1 MNHTPLRLRMR
12 WIGAALCLAAAF
24 ALALLPSRAA
34 ESVGGERAF
43 SFVALGDVPYN
54 VPNDYVRFERL
65 IAVINRLKPAFSVHV
80 GDIKNSSSA
89 CTDEAFQKVY
99 GQFQTFD
106 QPLVYAIGDNEW
118 TDCQRN
124 RERPFDPRE
133 RLAKL
138 RHMFF
143 ANPGQSLGRTPMPV
157 ESEARALPS
166 FAAYVENARFTKNE
180 VLFVTLNIP
189 GSNNGFETTDPQ
201 AAAEYFERNRANLA
215 WLADSF
221 RKAKETDAKAVVL
234 VFQAYLWDIR
244 DTANTIPPA
253 SGFYDTINAIER
265 EARAY
270 ARPVLVIQGD
280 YHNFEVAGFRNT
292 QMRLVPNIL
301 RLQVMGETQVHAVR
315 VIVDPDMPGVFG
327 FVPLIVPENGDF

>member
-1 MNHTPLRLRMR
+1 MGHTSLRMR
-12 WIGAALCLAAAF
+12 GIGAAL
-24 ALALLPSRAA
+24 LALMTVTSNPKISVAA

-43 SFVALGDVPYN
+43 SFVALGDMPYS
-54 VPNDYVRFERL
+54 VPNDYARFDRL
-65 IAVINRLKPAFSVHV
+65 IAEINRLKPAFSVHV
-80 GDIKNSSSA
+80 GDIKSGSSA

-99 GQFQTFD
+99 DQFQTFE

-118 TDCQRN
+118 TDCHRN
-124 RERPFDPRE
+124 RESPFDPRE

-138 RHMFF
+138 RQMFF
-143 ANPGQSLGRTPMPV
+143 ANPGESLGRASMPV

-166 FAAYVENARFTKNE
+166 FAAYVENARFTKND

-221 RKAKETDAKAVVL
+221 EKAKETNAKAVVL
-234 VFQAYLWDIR
+234 IFQAYLWDIK
-244 DTANTIPPA
+244 DTANNIPPA
-253 SGFYDTINAIER
+253 SGYRATIDAIDR
-265 EARAY
+265 EARAFGK
-270 ARPVLVIQGD
+270 PVLVVHGD
-280 YHNFEVAGFRNT
+280 YHFFDVAGFHDT
-292 QMRLVPNIL
+292 QMRLVPNIF

-327 FVPLIVPENGDF
+327 FVPLIVRDNGDF

>member
-1 MNHTPLRLRMR
+1 MSHKSVRIRG
-12 WIGAALCLAAAF
+12 ICAALI
-24 ALALLPSRAA
+24 ALTIVARKSAGEAA
-34 ESVGGERAF
+34 ETVGGERAF
-43 SFVALGDVPYN
+43 SFVALGDMPYS
-54 VPNDYVRFERL
+54 VPNDYARFGRL
-65 IAVINRLKPAFSVHV
+65 IAAINRLKPAFSVHV
-80 GDIKNSSSA
+80 GDIKSGTSA
-89 CTDEAFQKVY
+89 CTDDALQKVHD
-99 GQFQTFD
+99 QFQTFD

-118 TDCQRN
+118 TDCHRN
-124 RERPFDPRE
+124 RESPFDPRE

-138 RHMFF
+138 RQMFF
-143 ANPGQSLGRTPMPV
+143 ANPAQSLGRAPMPI
-157 ESEARALPS
+157 ETQTRALPS
-166 FAAYVENARFTKNE
+166 FTTYVENARFTKND

-221 RKAKETDAKAVVL
+221 QRAKDMNAKAVVL

-244 DTANTIPPA
+244 DTANNIPPA
-253 SGFYDTINAIER
+253 SGYRATIDAIER
-265 EARAY
+265 EVRAF
-270 ARPVLVIQGD
+270 AKPVLVIHGD
-280 YHNFEVAGFRNT
+280 YHVFEVAGFRNT

-315 VIVDPDMPGVFG
+315 VIVDPDTPGVFG

>member
-1 MNHTPLRLRMR
+1 MGHTSLRMR
-12 WIGAALCLAAAF
+12 GIGAAL
-24 ALALLPSRAA
+24 LALMTVTSNPKISVAA

-43 SFVALGDVPYN
+43 SFVALGDMPYS
-54 VPNDYVRFERL
+54 VPNDYARFDRL
-65 IAVINRLKPAFSVHV
+65 IAEINRLKPAFSVHV
-80 GDIKNSSSA
+80 GDIKSGSSA

-99 GQFQTFD
+99 DQFQTFE

-118 TDCQRN
+118 TDCHRN
-124 RERPFDPRE
+124 RESPFDPRE

-138 RHMFF
+138 RQMFF
-143 ANPGQSLGRTPMPV
+143 ANPGESLGRASMPV

-166 FAAYVENARFTKNE
+166 FAAYVENARFTKND

-201 AAAEYFERNRANLA
+201 AAAEYFERNRTNLA

-221 RKAKETDAKAVVL
+221 EKAKETNAKAVVL
-234 VFQAYLWDIR
+234 IFQAYLWDIK
-244 DTANTIPPA
+244 DTANNIPPA
-253 SGFYDTINAIER
+253 SGYRATIDAIDR
-265 EARAY
+265 EARAFGK
-270 ARPVLVIQGD
+270 PVLVVHGD
-280 YHNFEVAGFRNT
+280 YHFFDVAGFHDT
-292 QMRLVPNIL
+292 QMRLVPNIF

-327 FVPLIVPENGDF
+327 FVPLIVRDNGDF

>member
-1 MNHTPLRLRMR
+1 MSHKSVRIRG
-12 WIGAALCLAAAF
+12 ICAALI
-24 ALALLPSRAA
+24 ALTIVARMSAGEAA
-34 ESVGGERAF
+34 ETVGGERAF
-43 SFVALGDVPYN
+43 SFVALGDMPYS
-54 VPNDYVRFERL
+54 VPNDYARFDRL
-65 IAVINRLKPAFSVHV
+65 IAAINRLKPAFSVHV
-80 GDIKNSSSA
+80 GDIKSGTSA
-89 CTDEAFQKVY
+89 CTDDALQKVY
-99 GQFQTFD
+99 DQFQNFD

-118 TDCQRN
+118 TDCHRN
-124 RERPFDPRE
+124 RESPFDPRE

-138 RHMFF
+138 RQMFF
-143 ANPGQSLGRTPMPV
+143 ANPAQSLGRAPMPI
-157 ESEARALPS
+157 ETQTRALPS
-166 FAAYVENARFTKNE
+166 FTTYVENARFTKND

-221 RKAKETDAKAVVL
+221 QKAKDANAKALAL

-244 DTANTIPPA
+244 DTANNIPPA
-253 SGFYDTINAIER
+253 SGYRATIDAIER
-265 EARAY
+265 EVRAF
-270 ARPVLVIQGD
+270 AKPVLVIHGD
-280 YHNFEVAGFRNT
+280 YHVFEVAGFRNT

-315 VIVDPDMPGVFG
+315 VIVDPDTPGVFG

>member
-1 MNHTPLRLRMR
+1 MGHTSLRMR
-12 WIGAALCLAAAF
+12 GIGAAL
-24 ALALLPSRAA
+24 LALMTVMSNPKISVAA

-43 SFVALGDVPYN
+43 SFVALGDMPYS
-54 VPNDYVRFERL
+54 VPNDYARFDRL
-65 IAVINRLKPAFSVHV
+65 IAEINRLKPAFSVHV
-80 GDIKNSSSA
+80 GDIKSGSSA

-99 GQFQTFD
+99 DQFQTFER
-106 QPLVYAIGDNEW
+106 PLVYAIGDNEW
-118 TDCQRN
+118 TDCHRN
-124 RERPFDPRE
+124 RESPFDPRE

-138 RHMFF
+138 RQMFF
-143 ANPGQSLGRTPMPV
+143 ANPGESLGRTSMPV

-166 FAAYVENARFTKNE
+166 FAAYVENARFTKND

-221 RKAKETDAKAVVL
+221 EKAKETNAKAVVL
-234 VFQAYLWDIR
+234 IFQAYLWDIK
-244 DTANTIPPA
+244 DTANNIPPA
-253 SGFYDTINAIER
+253 SGYRATIDAIDR
-265 EARAY
+265 GARAFGK
-270 ARPVLVIQGD
+270 PVLVVHGD
-280 YHNFEVAGFRNT
+280 YHFFDVTGFRDT
-292 QMRLVPNIL
+292 QMRLVPNIF

-327 FVPLIVPENGDF
+327 FVPLIVRDNGDF

>member
-1 MNHTPLRLRMR
+1 MGHTSVRMR
-12 WIGAALCLAAAF
+12 AIGAAL
-24 ALALLPSRAA
+24 LALLIVTFNASVSSAA

-43 SFVALGDVPYN
+43 SFVALGDMPYS
-54 VPNDYVRFERL
+54 VPNDYARFDRL
-65 IAVINRLKPAFSVHV
+65 IAEINRLRPAFSVHV
-80 GDIKNSSSA
+80 GDIKSGSSA

-99 GQFQTFD
+99 DQFQTFE

-118 TDCQRN
+118 TDCHRN
-124 RERPFDPRE
+124 RESPFDPRE

-138 RHMFF
+138 RQMFF
-143 ANPGQSLGRTPMPV
+143 ANLGESLGRTSMPV

-166 FAAYVENARFTKNE
+166 FAAYVENARFTKND

-215 WLADSF
+215 WLTDSF
-221 RKAKETDAKAVVL
+221 EKAKETNAKAVVL
-234 VFQAYLWDIR
+234 VFQAYLWDIK
-244 DTANTIPPA
+244 DTANNIPPA
-253 SGFYDTINAIER
+253 SGYRATIDAIDR
-265 EARAY
+265 EARAFGK
-270 ARPVLVIQGD
+270 PVLVVHGD
-280 YHNFEVAGFRNT
+280 YHFFEVAGFRDT
-292 QMRLVPNIL
+292 QMRLVPNIF

-327 FVPLIVPENGDF
+327 FVPLIVRDNGDF

>member
-1 MNHTPLRLRMR
+1 
-12 WIGAALCLAAAF
+12 
-24 ALALLPSRAA
+24 
-34 ESVGGERAF
+34 
-43 SFVALGDVPYN
+43 
-54 VPNDYVRFERL
+54 
-65 IAVINRLKPAFSVHV
+65 
-80 GDIKNSSSA
+80 
-89 CTDEAFQKVY
+89 CTDDALQKVHD
-99 GQFQTFD
+99 QFQTFD

-118 TDCQRN
+118 TDCHRN
-124 RERPFDPRE
+124 RESPFDPRE

-138 RHMFF
+138 RQMFF
-143 ANPGQSLGRTPMPV
+143 ANPAQSLGRAPMPI
-157 ESEARALPS
+157 ETQTRALPS
-166 FAAYVENARFTKNE
+166 FTTYVENARFTKND

-221 RKAKETDAKAVVL
+221 QRAKDMNAKAVVL

-244 DTANTIPPA
+244 DTANNIPPA
-253 SGFYDTINAIER
+253 SGYRATIDAIER
-265 EARAY
+265 EVRAF
-270 ARPVLVIQGD
+270 AKPVLVIHGD
-280 YHNFEVAGFRNT
+280 YHVFEVAGFRNT

-315 VIVDPDMPGVFG
+315 VIVDPDTPGVFG

>member
-1 MNHTPLRLRMR
+1 MGHTSLRMR
-12 WIGAALCLAAAF
+12 GIGAAL
-24 ALALLPSRAA
+24 LALMTVMSNPKISVAA

-43 SFVALGDVPYN
+43 SFVALGDMPYS
-54 VPNDYVRFERL
+54 VPNDYARFDRL
-65 IAVINRLKPAFSVHV
+65 IAEINRLKPAFSVHV
-80 GDIKNSSSA
+80 GDIKSGSSA

-99 GQFQTFD
+99 DQFQTFER
-106 QPLVYAIGDNEW
+106 PLVYAIGDNEW
-118 TDCQRN
+118 TDCHRN
-124 RERPFDPRE
+124 RESPFDPRE

-138 RHMFF
+138 RQMFF
-143 ANPGQSLGRTPMPV
+143 ANPGESLGRTSMPV

-166 FAAYVENARFTKNE
+166 FAAYVENARFTKND

-221 RKAKETDAKAVVL
+221 EKAKETNAKAVVL
-234 VFQAYLWDIR
+234 IFQAYLWDIK
-244 DTANTIPPA
+244 DTANNIPPA
-253 SGFYDTINAIER
+253 SGYRATIDAIDR
-265 EARAY
+265 GARAFGK
-270 ARPVLVIQGD
+270 PVLVVHGD
-280 YHNFEVAGFRNT
+280 YHFFDVTGFRDT
-292 QMRLVPNIL
+292 QMRLVPNVF

-327 FVPLIVPENGDF
+327 FVPLIVRDNGDF

>member
-1 MNHTPLRLRMR
+1 MGHALVRIRG
-12 WIGAALCLAAAF
+12 IGATL
-24 ALALLPSRAA
+24 LALLIVTFDAPVNNAA
-34 ESVGGERAF
+34 ESVGDEHAF
-43 SFVALGDVPYN
+43 SFVALGDMPYS
-54 VPNDYVRFERL
+54 VPNDYARFDRL
-65 IAVINRLKPAFSVHV
+65 IAEINRLKPAFSFHV
-80 GDIKNSSSA
+80 GDIKSSSSA

-99 GQFQTFD
+99 DQFQTFE

-118 TDCQRN
+118 TDCHRN
-124 RERPFDPRE
+124 RESPFDPRE

-138 RHMFF
+138 RQMFF

-166 FAAYVENARFTKNE
+166 FAAYVENARFTKND

-221 RKAKETDAKAVVL
+221 QKAKETNAKAIVL

-244 DTANTIPPA
+244 DTANNIPPA
-253 SGFYDTINAIER
+253 SGYRDTIDAIDR
-265 EARAY
+265 EARAFGK
-270 ARPVLVIQGD
+270 PVLVIHGD
-280 YHNFEVAGFRNT
+280 YHFFEVAGFRDT
-292 QMRLVPNIL
+292 RMRRVPNIF

-327 FVPLIVPENGDF
+327 FVPLIVRDNGDF

>member
-1 MNHTPLRLRMR
+1 MSHKSVRIRG
-12 WIGAALCLAAAF
+12 ICAALI
-24 ALALLPSRAA
+24 ALTIVARMSAGEAA
-34 ESVGGERAF
+34 ETVGGERAF
-43 SFVALGDVPYN
+43 SFVALGDMPYS
-54 VPNDYVRFERL
+54 VPNDYARFDRL
-65 IAVINRLKPAFSVHV
+65 IAAINRLKPAFSVHV
-80 GDIKNSSSA
+80 GDIKSGTSA
-89 CTDEAFQKVY
+89 CTDDALQKVY
-99 GQFQTFD
+99 DQFQTFD

-118 TDCQRN
+118 TDCHRN
-124 RERPFDPRE
+124 RESPFDPRE

-138 RHMFF
+138 RQMFF
-143 ANPGQSLGRTPMPV
+143 ANPAQSLGRAPMPI
-157 ESEARALPS
+157 ETQARALPS
-166 FAAYVENARFTKNE
+166 FTTYVENARFTKND

-221 RKAKETDAKAVVL
+221 QRAKDTNAKAVVL

-244 DTANTIPPA
+244 DTANNIPPA
-253 SGFYDTINAIER
+253 SGYRATIDAIER
-265 EARAY
+265 EVRAF
-270 ARPVLVIQGD
+270 AKPVLVIHGD
-280 YHNFEVAGFRNT
+280 YHVFEVAGFRNT

-315 VIVDPDMPGVFG
+315 VIVDPDTPGVFG

>member
-1 MNHTPLRLRMR
+1 MGHTSVRIPG
-12 WIGAALCLAAAF
+12 IGATF
-24 ALALLPSRAA
+24 VALLIVMFNASVSNAA
-34 ESVGGERAF
+34 ESVGDDRAF
-43 SFVALGDVPYN
+43 SFVALGDMPYS
-54 VPNDYVRFERL
+54 VPNDYARFDRL
-65 IAVINRLKPAFSVHV
+65 IAAINRLKPAFSVHV
-80 GDIKNSSSA
+80 GDIKSGSSA

-99 GQFQTFD
+99 DQFQTFE

-118 TDCQRN
+118 TDCHRN
-124 RERPFDPRE
+124 RESSFDPRE

-138 RHMFF
+138 RQMFF

-166 FAAYVENARFTKNE
+166 FAAYVENARFAKNE

-189 GSNNGFETTDPQ
+189 GSNNGFETNDPQ

-221 RKAKETDAKAVVL
+221 QKAKETNARAVVL
-234 VFQAYLWDIR
+234 IFQAYLWDIK
-244 DTANTIPPA
+244 DTANNIPLA
-253 SGFYDTINAIER
+253 SGYRATIDAIDR
-265 EARAY
+265 EARAFGK
-270 ARPVLVIQGD
+270 PVLVVHGD
-280 YHNFEVAGFRNT
+280 YHSFEVAGFRDAR
-292 QMRLVPNIL
+292 MRLVPNIF

-327 FVPLIVPENGDF
+327 FVPLIVRDNGDF